1 MKIIQPANRPAFDV
15 FTTGQLDTL
24 LKACQTVE
32 PRLYISIMDYNT
44 GKIHLGMHYDQ
55 FDEESFIT
63 VNVAADSVA
72 SAFYDVYTRVYER
85 CI

>member
-1 MKIIQPANRPAFDV
+1 
-15 FTTGQLDTL
+15 
-24 LKACQTVE
+24 
-32 PRLYISIMDYNT
+32 MDYNT
-44 GKIHLGMHYDQ
+44 GKIHLGMHYDH

-63 VNVAADSVA
+63 VNVASDSVA